1 METAVLTH
9 IKVSTEIES
18 SPIGILIPGIGISYT
33 DAVRSMK
40 NDSRF
45 QQYCQIAG
53 IDAGYLNDQTLQY
66 ESNDTLD
73 TQKLSYVVNCV
84 MCDLYKKRQIRLD
97 YVVGY
102 SMGIYA
108 ALYCGGYYAFE
119 TGLHILEK
127 AFELISAY
135 CKSTP
140 YDYAMGL
147 ILGLTESEIRGLL
160 FSDVGEGVDIGVYN
174 GKRGF
179 VIAGIRGKVH
189 LCLQKARASG
199 AIGVKVIRTPY
210 PYHSPLLNHVFPS
223 FFRFLNTQYFT
234 VPSHKVLSPI
244 DGDEVTVENAANV
257 IAKALCTPLH
267 FEKVIHVLTIDHH
280 VQHCYETSPNKTMR
294 NLVRYIN
301 RNIHIH
307 FLEENAG

>member
-1 METAVLTH
+1 MTADPSMH
-9 IKVSTEIES
+9 HPDTEFES
-18 SPIGILIPGIGISYT
+18 SPIGILIPGIGVSYA

-40 NDSRF
+40 NDPLF
-45 QQYCQIAG
+45 QHYCQIAG
-53 IDAGYLNDQTLQY
+53 LDAGYLQDHLLLS
-66 ESNDTLD
+66 ESIDTLD

-84 MCDLYKKRQIRLD
+84 MCDLYKKRQLRFD

-127 AFELISAY
+127 AFELIRAH
-135 CKSTP
+135 CDATP
-140 YDYAMGL
+140 YKYEMGL

-160 FSDVGEGVDIGVYN
+160 FSDMGEGIDIAVYN

-179 VIAGIRGKVH
+179 VIAGIREKVRV
-189 LCLQKARASG
+189 CLQKAQASG
-199 AIGVKVIRTPY
+199 ALGVKTIHTHH
-210 PYHSPLLNHVFPS
+210 PYHTPLLTEI
-223 FFRFLNTQYFT
+223 FLPFSRYLNALCFT
-234 VPSHKVLSPI
+234 APSHKVLSPM
-244 DGDEVTVENAANV
+244 DGDEVTAGNAAAV

-267 FEKVIHVLTIDHH
+267 FEKVIQVLADDHH
-280 VQHCYETSPNKTMR
+280 VKNCYETSPVKSMR

-301 RNIHIH
+301 RRIRIRC
-307 FLEENAG
+307 LDEETV